1 MLIHE
6 NMTICC
12 VEPLHHLKEQ
22 GKVGVVGLLHVE
34 LHNHVVHAV
43 HLLLQGGKLY
53 FRKWASIPSICA
65 KYELQI
71 IKFIPKSV

>member
-22 GKVGVVGLLHVE
+22 GMVGVVGLLHVE
-34 LHNHVVHAV
+34 LHNHVVPAV

-53 FRKWASIPSICA
+53 FRKASYLLC
-65 KYELQI
+65 QI
-71 IKFIPKSV
+71 